1 MKKQNHR
8 VLIALVAGVVA
19 NVPALASE
27 EIDTCSKA
35 LEIEQRTT
43 KNYSLSQDIDC
54 SGYTLTAPIRF
65 NGTLDG
71 RDYAIRNL
79 TIDTN
84 SRYAGFFSELDG
96 ATVKNLTFENITLKV
111 GRNVNAAGILAG
123 DIQSSKLKNVIITH
137 SQVQAIGETVPQGVG
152 IVAGRI
158 GKHSKAESIKG
169 FHSNLWVGK
178 SSHVGG
184 LFGHAANS
192 DMVTLNT
199 SNNQLYV
206 EGDSRTNLGSIAGYL
221 TDTTLSK
228 VNSTDNL
235 FSAPLVDKGNIGML
249 VGQSVTGRLTGATL
263 ARNVLDTQRQ
273 TKHLRLGIISGYI
286 DEPKDSAESPSIQDI
301 TYYGDSSLDWFNS
314 KDIVYTDN
322 LVKAEVSSIIQLIH

>member
-8 VLIALVAGVVA
+8 LLIALVVGVVA
-19 NVPALASE
+19 NNQALASE

-43 KNYSLSQDIDC
+43 KSYYLSHDIDC
-54 SGYTLTAPIRF
+54 SGYTLTAPISF

-71 RDYAIRNL
+71 RNYAIRNL
-79 TIDTN
+79 SINTN

-96 ATVKNLTFENITLKV
+96 ATVKNLTFKNITLKV

-137 SQVQAIGETVPQGVG
+137 SQVQAVGQTVPQGVG

-158 GKHSKAESIKG
+158 RTDSKAEKIKV
-169 FHSNLWVGK
+169 FHSNLWVEK

-184 LFGHAANS
+184 LFGFAEDSSN
-192 DMVTLNT
+192 MTTLST
-199 SNNQLYV
+199 SNNQLYI

-221 TDTTLSK
+221 SNAKLSK
-228 VNSTDNL
+228 VNSIDNL
-235 FSAPLVDKGNIGML
+235 LSAPLVEKGSIGML
-249 VGQSVTGRLTGATL
+249 LGQSATGRLTGATL
-263 ARNVLDTQRQ
+263 ARNILDTQRQ
-273 TKHLRLGIISGYI
+273 TKHLRLGVISGYI
-286 DEPKDSAESPSIQDI
+286 DKPKDSAESPSFQDI
-301 TYYGDSSLDWFNS
+301 TYYGDRVLEWYNS
-314 KDIVYTDN
+314 KDVVHTNN
-322 LVKAEVSSIIQLIH
+322 LNNGE